1 MCPKMLFS
9 PDSLPWPR
17 ARLLLLLRRSE
28 TLAATARAI
37 CCLLAISVPNL
48 LFVLES
54 ALHP

>member
-1 MCPKMLFS
+1 MRRKMLIS
-9 PDSLPWPR
+9 SHSLPWPR
-17 ARLLLLLRRSE
+17 ARMSLRRSA

-37 CCLLAISVPNL
+37 WFVLAISVPYV

>member
-37 CCLLAISVPNL
+37 CCLLAISVPYL